1 MIDLYC
7 ERIGPGLL
15 AEPLN
20 AATNGFF
27 VIAAWWCWRS
37 ARASTRRDVMVLAVT
52 MFAIGIGSG
61 LFHTFAT
68 PWAELLDV
76 IPLLFFQLAYL
87 WLHLRRVAM
96 LERVTAASL
105 SCVFAAAIAI
115 CAMYPQTLNGS
126 LAYTPNPFRIGLQQ
140 FLQIDPHL
148 RRIGAFDELA
158 FEDDCALLI
167 RHGITTFN

>member
-37 ARASTRRDVMVLAVT
+37 ARASTRRDVEVLAVT

-76 IPLLFFQLAYL
+76 IPLKHSIATDIVPLIQRLVDGGGA
-87 WLHLRRVAM
+87 
-96 LERVTAASL
+96 TGQPG
-105 SCVFAAAIAI
+105 AAAA
-115 CAMYPQTLNGS
+115 PG
-126 LAYTPNPFRIGLQQ
+126 GGW
-140 FLQIDPHL
+140 
-148 RRIGAFDELA
+148 RR
-158 FEDDCALLI
+158 
-167 RHGITTFN
+167 